1 MLRESK
7 RNNLAQH
14 YYLRSVLKKLFLS
27 FAFIPYAEDN
37 KIITMYQIFL
47 VGQTKKLCPSST
59 KKELNILNLNPNVA
73 TSSNEGPVLQSMILV
88 LILG

>member
-14 YYLRSVLKKLFLS
+14 YYIRSVLKKLFLS

-37 KIITMYQIFL
+37 KIINHVPNFSCRAN
-47 VGQTKKLCPSST
+47 KKLCPSST